1 MENKKGISHAG
12 FAISF
17 VIFVGFLIFI
27 FLIIRPSLNV
37 NTNLDSLSD
46 NIAKQIIEETTE
58 ELTKISLQS
67 SECVNIAN
75 LLNANSVTNQGT
87 VNLQRIS
94 GNFNPNG
101 FSKIYTSTSQ
111 ILFDQ
116 ISPVSCRIPQ
126 TPTPFGL
133 GLIRTETYIF
143 ETKFRNYVT
152 VGNYPDIPAEN
163 NFNFELLE
171 YDRETLEEPGPLN
184 EAPSDSSVFV
194 ELYPITYLSGDDATI
209 KPGYLKVV
217 VW

>member
-94 GNFNPNG
+94 GNFNP
-101 FSKIYTSTSQ
+101 
-111 ILFDQ
+111 
-116 ISPVSCRIPQ
+116 ISSALR
-126 TPTPFGL
+126 GSL
-133 GLIRTETYIF
+133 RT
-143 ETKFRNYVT
+143 
-152 VGNYPDIPAEN
+152 
-163 NFNFELLE
+163 
-171 YDRETLEEPGPLN
+171 
-184 EAPSDSSVFV
+184 
-194 ELYPITYLSGDDATI
+194 
-209 KPGYLKVV
+209 
-217 VW
+217 